1 MTSKT
6 PSEVEEKGACGS
18 RHTIW
23 KPVQTGIHVVESLTA
38 ETANR
43 MPVLGASLSLQARL
57 KSDLR
62 DANVRYGALQRSL
75 ALRDARRAKGCQ
87 IYKDV
92 R

>member
-6 PSEVEEKGACGS
+6 PSEVEEKGACGPFPGTQYGNLFKQFTS
-18 RHTIW
+18 SGSNGRD
-23 KPVQTGIHVVESLTA
+23 G
-38 ETANR
+38 NR